1 VKQIP
6 TPQLVRI
13 SDPVLVPI
21 DPLAP
26 EAIKTPNHSQETI
39 WEEFLRL
46 QQKPRTRQEYG
57 KSIDYFCRSMA
68 PEQSPATFLQEFLDS
83 TKQQAIH
90 LVLAWRQRLLDE
102 GKASATINL
111 RISAL
116 KSLVEY
122 AGKQDACSF
131 SLSEIK
137 SLKSQRYKD
146 TPGVSVDD
154 YRSILDLVDRSTDL
168 GIRDYAILLL
178 LWDLALRREE
188 VVSLDIWDYSPGR
201 LMVDGQIDL
210 SAQLEDVLDHW
221 MAIREGLYFQPKDGG
236 NRDDALFLSC
246 NGRRLSGTDVFRILQ
261 GYAEIA
267 GVSVSPDRVRHGAI
281 TAFFDASVGGVRS
294 AQRSQS
300 FDDL

>member
-1 VKQIP
+1 MKQIP
-6 TPQLVRI
+6 TPQLIRI
-13 SDPVLVPI
+13 PNPALAPI
-21 DPLAP
+21 DPP
-26 EAIKTPNHSQETI
+26 TSEAIDTSNHAQENI

-57 KSIDYFCRSMA
+57 KSIYYFCRSMA
-68 PEQSPATFLQEFLDS
+68 PDQSTSTFLQEFLQEFLDS

-90 LVLAWRQRLLDE
+90 LVLAWRQRLLNE

-146 TPGVSVDD
+146 NQGVSVDD

-201 LMVDGQIDL
+201 LMVNGQGRSIDL
-210 SAQLEDVLDHW
+210 SAQLEGALDHW
-221 MAIREGLYFQPKDGG
+221 LAIREGLYFQPKDGG

-246 NGRRLSGTDVFRILQ
+246 NGRRLSGTDIFRILQ
-261 GYAEIA
+261 GYADAA
-267 GVSVSPDRVRHGAI
+267 GVKVSPDRVCHSAI
-281 TAFFDASVGGVRS
+281 TAFLDVSGGDVR
-294 AQRSQS
+294 
-300 FDDL
+300 

>member
-1 VKQIP
+1 MIKTP

-13 SDPVLVPI
+13 SDPVLVQI
-21 DPLAP
+21 DPLTS
-26 EAIKTPNHSQETI
+26 EAFAQRPRRRIDPPNHTHETI

-46 QQKPRTRQEYG
+46 QLKPRTRQEYG

-68 PEQSPATFLQEFLDS
+68 PDQSPTIFLQEFLDS

-90 LVLAWRQRLLDE
+90 LVLEWRQRLLNE
-102 GKASATINL
+102 GKASATIDL

-146 TPGVSVDD
+146 TPEVSVDD
-154 YRSILDLVDRSTDL
+154 YRSILKLVDRSTDL

-188 VVSLDIWDYSPGR
+188 VVSLDILDYSPGR
-201 LMVDGQIDL
+201 LMVNGQ
-210 SAQLEDVLDHW
+210 
-221 MAIREGLYFQPKDGG
+221 
-236 NRDDALFLSC
+236 
-246 NGRRLSGTDVFRILQ
+246 GRSIGSRS
-261 GYAEIA
+261 
-267 GVSVSPDRVRHGAI
+267 VSVPN
-281 TAFFDASVGGVRS
+281 
-294 AQRSQS
+294 
-300 FDDL
+300 

>member
-1 VKQIP
+1 MKQIP
-6 TPQLVRI
+6 TPQLIRI
-13 SDPVLVPI
+13 PSTALVPI
-21 DPLAP
+21 DSLTP
-26 EAIKTPNHSQETI
+26 EVIGTPQNSQETL

-68 PEQSPATFLQEFLDS
+68 PDRSPSLFLQEFLDS
-83 TKQQAIH
+83 TQQQAIH
-90 LVLAWRQRLLDE
+90 LVLAWRQHLLNE
-102 GKASATINL
+102 SKASATINL

-122 AGKQDACSF
+122 AGKRDACSF

-146 TPGVSVDD
+146 NQGVSVED

-188 VVSLDIWDYSPGR
+188 VVSLDIWDYLPGR
-201 LMVDGQIDL
+201 LMVNGQGRSINL
-210 SAQLEDVLDHW
+210 SAQLEGVLDHW
-221 MAIREGLYFQPKDGG
+221 VAIREGLYFQPKDGG
-236 NRDDALFLSC
+236 DSPSGTLRERDDALFLSC
-246 NGRRLSGTDVFRILQ
+246 NGRRLSGTDIFRILQ

-267 GVSVSPDRVRHGAI
+267 GVKVSPDRVRHSAI
-281 TAFFDASVGGVRS
+281 TAFFDASDGDVR
-294 AQRSQS
+294 
-300 FDDL
+300 

>member
-1 VKQIP
+1 
-6 TPQLVRI
+6 
-13 SDPVLVPI
+13 
-21 DPLAP
+21 
-26 EAIKTPNHSQETI
+26 
-39 WEEFLRL
+39 
-46 QQKPRTRQEYG
+46 
-57 KSIDYFCRSMA
+57 MA
-68 PEQSPATFLQEFLDS
+68 PEQSPSTFLQEFLAS

-90 LVLAWRQRLLDE
+90 LVLEWRQRLLNE

-137 SLKSQRYKD
+137 SLKNQRYKN

-188 VVSLDIWDYSPGR
+188 VVCLDIWDYSLGR
-201 LMVDGQIDL
+201 LMVNGQGRSIGL
-210 SAQLEDVLDHW
+210 NAQLENSLDHW
-221 MAIREGLYFQPKDGG
+221 VAIREGLYFQPKDGG
-236 NRDDALFLSC
+236 DSPSGTLRERDDALFLSC
-246 NGRRLSGTDVFRILQ
+246 NGRRLSGTDIFRILQ

-267 GVSVSPDRVRHGAI
+267 GVSVSPDRVRHGA
-281 TAFFDASVGGVRS
+281 ARDFLDVSGGYD
-294 AQRSQS
+294 QS
-300 FDDL
+300 

>member
-13 SDPVLVPI
+13 SDPVLVSI

-26 EAIKTPNHSQETI
+26 EAINTSNYSQETL

-46 QQKPRTRQEYG
+46 QLKPRTRQEYG

-68 PEQSPATFLQEFLDS
+68 PDRSPSIFLQEFLDS

-90 LVLAWRQRLLDE
+90 LVLAWRQHLLNE

-146 TPGVSVDD
+146 TPGVSVAPMLPPFSMATLMSL
-154 YRSILDLVDRSTDL
+154 RSRFHWVTL
-168 GIRDYAILLL
+168 GA
-178 LWDLALRREE
+178 
-188 VVSLDIWDYSPGR
+188 
-201 LMVDGQIDL
+201 
-210 SAQLEDVLDHW
+210 
-221 MAIREGLYFQPKDGG
+221 
-236 NRDDALFLSC
+236 
-246 NGRRLSGTDVFRILQ
+246 
-261 GYAEIA
+261 
-267 GVSVSPDRVRHGAI
+267 
-281 TAFFDASVGGVRS
+281 VRS
-294 AQRSQS
+294 WGTYWILE
-300 FDDL
+300 FWGY